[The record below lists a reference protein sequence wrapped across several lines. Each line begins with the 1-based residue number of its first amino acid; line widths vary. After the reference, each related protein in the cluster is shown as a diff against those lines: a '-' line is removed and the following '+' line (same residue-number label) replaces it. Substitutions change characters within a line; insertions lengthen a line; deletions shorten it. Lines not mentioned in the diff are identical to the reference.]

1 MDDLEMEVTEPAP
14 DDQQPADPAP
24 EDAAPAEDGNGDTVP
39 TEETE
44 SPDSE
49 EIPGTDP
56 EEKGSEEEP
65 EESEPEDET
74 ETSKPEDQLEDS
86 EPEDQTGETAD
97 NSGETISGNDTVT
110 ISGNAVIFPEGF
122 DLSLLGSSSESSVD
136 QTALIEAVENQ
147 STLLS
152 NVSAAEIFL
161 LGVIAG
167 ILLIHGFRLRR
178 T

>member
-14 DDQQPADPAP
+14 DDQQPADSAP
-24 EDAAPAEDGNGDTVP
+24 EDAAPAEDGTVDIVP
-39 TEETE
+39 MEETE
-44 SPDSE
+44 SPGSE

-56 EEKGSEEEP
+56 EETGPEEEP

-74 ETSKPEDQLEDS
+74 ETS
-86 EPEDQTGETAD
+86 EPEDQPEEPEPEEQTGEPAD
-97 NSGETISGNDTVT
+97 DIVETVSGNDVVT
-110 ISGNAVIFPEGF
+110 ISGNAVIFPEDF
-122 DLSLLGSSSESSVD
+122 DLSLLGSSNESSVD

-147 STLLS
+147 STLLY
-152 NVSAAEIFL
+152 NVSAAVIFL

-167 ILLIHGFRLRR
+167 LLLIHGFRLRR